1 MAQKNSSWLHVLN
14 GLSIVIILLTG
25 ALEFQNPQGGFLL
38 WGYIVGILLTIITN
52 KRVYII
58 SAFILS
64 VIFILISFSQI
75 SKDEAI
81 EKMVLTQTY
90 EGVGLAI
97 TLLFVLVA
105 MVRER
110 KTAKVKAQMAAIF
123 SHGIQGIILFKE
135 DGSIVLVNPFT
146 EKMFGYPSDQL
157 VGKKINVLI
166 PELLPLGSH
175 QPTDTSKRG
184 EWIAQ
189 SRNQDFFPVEISL
202 NQYESKGKWHTVAF
216 VTDITSRKKNEEILH
231 AQKKELEM
239 VNKELEAFSY
249 SVSHDLRSPLR
260 AVGGYA
266 QMLEEDYGSLLD
278 EEAKRLLKNIQ
289 KSALRM
295 GSLIDDLLSFSKLGR
310 KELNKTLVNMEELSR
325 QALMEVNQSNTYN
338 AAVLIGPVEPVQA
351 DYSLL
356 LNVMVNLISNAL
368 KYSSKNSAPRVEINS
383 ISENGNVI
391 YSVSDNGVG
400 FDMQY
405 VNKLFGVFQRLHGQ
419 KEFEGTGVGLATA
432 QRIIHKHGGKIW
444 AEGKE
449 GVGATFS
456 FSIPAMQITDQRKNF
471 NHGEDSATSFQVLKI
486 KR

>member
-1 MAQKNSSWLHVLN
+1 MAHKDVGWFHLLN
-14 GLSIVIILLTG
+14 GLSIIIILLTG
-25 ALEFQNPQGGFLL
+25 GLEFLNPQGGFLL
-38 WGYIVGILLTIITN
+38 WGYIVGILLTLITN
-52 KRVYII
+52 KRGYII
-58 SAFILS
+58 SAFTLS
-64 VIFILISFSQI
+64 VIFILISFFQI
-75 SKDEAI
+75 SKDESL
-81 EKMVLTQTY
+81 EKVVLTRTY

-97 TLLFVLVA
+97 TLLFVIVA
-105 MVRER
+105 IARER
-110 KTAKVKAQMAAIF
+110 KAAKVKTQMAAIF
-123 SHGIQGIILFKE
+123 SHGVQGIILIKE
-135 DGSIVLVNPFT
+135 DDSIVLVNPFT

-157 VGKKINVLI
+157 LGKKINVLI
-166 PELLPLGSH
+166 PEILPLGNH
-175 QPTDTSKRG
+175 QPTELGNRG

-189 SRNQDFFPVEISL
+189 ASNHQFFPVEISL
-202 NQYESKGKWHTVAF
+202 NQYESKGKCYTVAF
-216 VTDITSRKKNEEILH
+216 VTDITSRKKNEEILL

-278 EEAKRLLKNIQ
+278 KEAKRLLTNIQ

-310 KELNKTLVNMEELSR
+310 KEINKTLVNMEELAR
-325 QALMEVNQSNTYN
+325 QALMEVNQSNTHN
-338 AAVLIGPVEPVQA
+338 AVVLIGPLEAVQA

-356 LNVMVNLISNAL
+356 LNVMINLISNAL
-368 KYSSKNSAPRVEINS
+368 KYSSKANAPHVEIDS
-383 ISENGNVI
+383 RIENANII

-405 VNKLFGVFQRLHGQ
+405 VHKLFGVFQRLHDQ
-419 KEFEGTGVGLATA
+419 KEFDGTGVGLATA

-449 GVGATFS
+449 GVGATFF
-456 FSIPAMQITDQRKNF
+456 FSIPTTQMTDQVKNF
-471 NHGEDSATSFQVLKI
+471 NRGKDSALPVSSF
-486 KR
+486 RN